1 MGQIRKQAIISSI
14 VIYIG
19 FFIGFINTW
28 FFTKNGSFTA
38 SEYALTRL
46 FFDVGQTMYAFAN
59 FGIISVIYKFF
70 PYYKDNLK
78 PKENDL
84 MTWALLLAIGGF
96 ILVALGGWIFEPLI
110 VQKFSGRSSLFV
122 DYYKWIFPFGLGILL
137 FAVLE
142 AFSNNLQKTIF
153 PAFLKETALRLF
165 TLVLIAA
172 YLLELIDFHLF
183 ILLFAFLYLLLT
195 AILAIVLIRSNKL
208 HFTLCVSRVTTK
220 FKTKI
225 FALGSYVYAGQIIYI
240 LAQVMDSIFIASL
253 LGLAPTGIF
262 ALSSYIANLIQ
273 IPQRSVIS
281 ITLPALSQAWKD
293 KNMPEIDRIYK
304 RSSINLLL
312 AALFIFA
319 GIWLN
324 IGDAFRLLNIQ
335 SEYATGLT
343 VIFILGLS
351 RMIDAGTGV
360 NAQIIYT
367 STQWRF
373 DFVTGII
380 LLLLIIPLNYILI
393 KQIGIEGSAYASLI
407 SFFVYNSIRYI
418 FLWKRYKLQPF
429 SSKTLLSL
437 LLGVAAYFISYYLFK
452 EMTGWAGIFLRSILF
467 AILFIAGVL
476 TLKLTPDALQLVDV
490 VKKRLK
496 PPSPKGE

>member
-28 FFTKNGSFTA
+28 FFTKNGSFTPA
-38 SEYALTRL
+38 EYALTRL

-59 FGIISVIYKFF
+59 LGIISVIYKFF

-84 MTWALLLAIGGF
+84 MTWALLTAIGGF

-110 VQKFSGRSSLFV
+110 VQKFSSRSPLFV

-137 FAVLE
+137 FTVLE
-142 AFSNNLQKTIF
+142 AFSNNLKKTIF
-153 PAFLKETALRLF
+153 PAFLRETALRLL

-172 YLLELIDFHLF
+172 YLLRLIDFHLF
-183 ILLFAFLYLLLT
+183 MQLFAFLYLLIIL
-195 AILAIVLIRSNKL
+195 ILATSLIGNNQL
-208 HFTLCVSRVTTK
+208 HFTFSISRVTKK
-220 FKTKI
+220 FKKKI
-225 FALGSYVYAGQIIYI
+225 LVLGSYVFAGQVIYI

-253 LGLAPTGIF
+253 LGLTSTGIF
-262 ALSSYIANLIQ
+262 ALASYIANLIQ
-273 IPQRSVIS
+273 IPQRSIIS

-293 KNMPEIDRIYK
+293 KNMIEIDRIYK

-312 AALFIFA
+312 AALFIFG

-335 SEYATGLT
+335 SEYATGIT
-343 VIFILGLS
+343 VIFILSIS

-360 NAQIIYT
+360 NAQIIGT

-373 DFVTGII
+373 EFMTGVI
-380 LLLLIIPLNYILI
+380 LLLLILPLNYILI
-393 KQIGIEGSAYASLI
+393 KKIGIEGSAYANLV
-407 SFFVYNSIRYI
+407 SFSVYNAIRFG

-429 SSKTLLSL
+429 NSKTLLSI
-437 LLGVAAYFISYYLFK
+437 LLGVAAYFISYILFR
-452 EMTGWAGIFLRSILF
+452 EMQGWMGVFLRSTLFTIIFFAGIF
-467 AILFIAGVL
+467 
-476 TLKLTPDALQLVDV
+476 TLKLTPDAIQLVEV
-490 VKKRLK
+490 AKKRFGRK
-496 PPSPKGE
+496 E